1 MRGKVVGGKRAV
13 LVALA
18 VGVLSLALVAC
29 GATDDDGGSESTGGG
44 ETSAPQQSSVEPLT
58 TVPTSG
64 GEMVDTAEFK
74 TDEPWTIGYS
84 DASLSNSWRVFA
96 WQYMQAEAEAHPGV
110 EEVIHANAN
119 DSTPK
124 QVSDIENLLSR
135 DVDCMII
142 APTSA
147 TALAPAISAASA
159 QMPVV
164 INERAVEGENYTSF
178 ASLKAVEMGELQAE
192 AVVEALG
199 GKGKI
204 VVLQGIQGAGPVT
217 ENLEGM
223 EKVLDENPGL
233 EVIATEY
240 TDWSRDK
247 AKQQMENLL
256 QANPQI
262 DGILSDS
269 GLQNEGAF
277 EAVKD
282 AGRVDEV
289 KVWTGDTV
297 QGWMR
302 TVDKEELPGVVVD
315 RPTIVGAESM
325 ALCVAILEGKP
336 VPKLWST
343 ENVVIDQAEMSEY
356 IAKDTPGSSEWWDW
370 WNLPEKW
377 LPKSS

>member
-1 MRGKVVGGKRAV
+1 MNSRVVEGRRAI

-18 VGVLSLALVAC
+18 LGLAALVLSAC
-29 GATDDDGGSESTGGG
+29 GATDDGGGDTGGG
-44 ETSAPQQSSVEPLT
+44 ETTAAQSSSGVEPLT

-64 GEMVDTAEFK
+64 GEMVDTSEYK

-135 DVDCMII
+135 GVDCMII

-164 INERAVEGENYTSF
+164 INERAVEGENYTAF

-192 AVVEALG
+192 AVAEALG

-282 AGRVDEV
+282 AGRVGEI

-302 TVDKEELPGVVVD
+302 TVEKEALPGVVVD

-343 ENVVIDQAEMSEY
+343 ENVVIDQSEMSKY
-356 IAKDTPGSSEWWDW
+356 IAKDVPGSSEWWDW

-377 LPKSS
+377 LPKGS